1 MKILSLLLLSILG
14 VHAGSVPLASYLE
27 SVESSSAV
35 GALNAQSEAQA
46 ALQRSQVQS
55 EGVLLNGEVGYASE
69 KNGDRSKAEYH
80 VAVEKRFV
88 FGDSD
93 AYADALRISS
103 QKQQELQL
111 YQLKTVVY
119 EHYINACTLKE
130 KAGLLKDAQE
140 RNIELTK
147 LIDEGVKGGEFDRS
161 ALLRSELIVDEL
173 QLRISDLENR
183 YYEALQSLQLYT
195 RKEDSEEPF
204 CQDLPSEIT
213 ITENP
218 EQYSTLYRYLESEI
232 TATSTLQNFR
242 STAVQ
247 DIKLGVGYDNEI
259 DLSRGIVFVQI
270 PLTQGSRRDSEREA
284 ATQAKLAAQ
293 QQLLFAKAQIEAQIR
308 TYTAAQQTR
317 KNTFDRLNDVLI
329 PKAYESSVLLLER
342 FMGSEGS
349 YLSYIDSQKAL
360 FDLLIR
366 GIDTRAN
373 ALLAQAKLYRILGVD
388 PQKDIK

>member
-1 MKILSLLLLSILG
+1 
-14 VHAGSVPLASYLE
+14 VPLDSYL
-27 SVESSSAV
+27 SAVGSSYAV
-35 GALNAQSEAQA
+35 GALNAQSAAQA

-55 EGVLLNGEVGYASE
+55 EGFLLNGEAGYASE

-80 VAVEKRFV
+80 LSVEKRLL
-88 FGDSD
+88 FGDSG
-93 AYADALRISS
+93 AYADALKISS

-111 YQLKTVVY
+111 YRLKTVVY
-119 EHYINACTLKE
+119 EHYINACTLEE
-130 KAGLLKDAQE
+130 KAALLKDAQK

-183 YYEALQSLQLYT
+183 YFEALQSLRLYT
-195 RKEDSEEPF
+195 RKENSEEPF
-204 CQDLPSEIT
+204 CQDLPSEIA

-232 TATSTLQNFR
+232 AATSALQNFR
-242 STAVQ
+242 AAAVEE
-247 DIKLGVGYDNEI
+247 IKLGVGYDNEI
-259 DLSRGIVFVQI
+259 DLSRGIVFMQI
-270 PLTQGSRRDSEREA
+270 PLTQGSRRSSEREA
-284 ATQAKLAAQ
+284 AAQAKLAAH
-293 QQLLFAKAQIEAQIR
+293 QQLLFAKAQVESQIR

-317 KNTFDRLNDVLI
+317 LNTFERLNDVLI
-329 PKAYESSVLLLER
+329 PKAYESSALLLER

-349 YLSYIDSQKAL
+349 YLSYIDSQKGL
-360 FDLLIR
+360 FDLLIQ
-366 GIDTRAN
+366 GIDTRAD
-373 ALLAQAKLYRILGVD
+373 ALLAQAKLYRTLGVD

>member
-14 VHAGSVPLASYLE
+14 LQAGSVSLDSYL
-27 SVESSSAV
+27 SAVGSSNAV
-35 GALNAQSEAQA
+35 GALNAQSAAQT

-55 EGVLLNGEVGYASE
+55 EGFLLNGEVGYASE
-69 KNGDRSKAEYH
+69 KNGGRNKAEYH
-80 VAVEKRFV
+80 LSVEKRLF

-93 AYADALRISS
+93 AYADALKISS

-111 YQLKTVVY
+111 YQLKSVVY
-119 EHYINACTLKE
+119 EQYINACTLQE
-130 KAGLLKDAQE
+130 KAGLLKDAQD

-147 LIDEGVKGGEFDRS
+147 LIDQGVKGGEFDRS

-173 QLRISDLENR
+173 QLRIRDLQNQ
-183 YYEALQSLQLYT
+183 YYETLQTLRLYT
-195 RKEDSEEPF
+195 RKENNEEPF

-213 ITENP
+213 IAENP
-218 EQYSTLYRYLESEI
+218 EQDSTLYRYLESEI

-242 STAVQ
+242 NTAVQ

-259 DLSRGIVFVQI
+259 DLSRGIVFMQI
-270 PLTQGSRRDSEREA
+270 PLTQGSRRNSEREA
-284 ATQAKLAAQ
+284 AAQAKLAAQ

-317 KNTFDRLNDVLI
+317 LETFQRLNDILI

-349 YLSYIDSQKAL
+349 YLSYIDSQRAL
-360 FDLLIR
+360 FDLLIQ

-373 ALLAQAKLYRILGVD
+373 ALLAQAKLYRTLGVD